1 MLDTVYTIETPE
13 GVTLKL
19 RAAGPVVRALA
30 WLIDLGVRSI
40 VYSLLALLLFLDD
53 LGVGLFLISIFI
65 LEWFYPVVFELY
77 YHGAT
82 PGKKI
87 MNIKV
92 LQELGRPV
100 NGAASMIRNVL
111 RSVDF
116 LPFLYGL
123 GLMTMLFNKQFKR
136 LGDLAA
142 GTLVVYQ
149 DKAPQVLALPQTT
162 PIATPYPLTL
172 TEQRAIIDFAQ
183 RAPTLS
189 PQRAAELAELVT
201 PLTGHSNVNVLYQI
215 AQGLMGRS

>member
-13 GVTLKL
+13 GVTLQL
-19 RAAGPVVRALA
+19 AAAGPVVRALA

-40 VYSLLALLLFLDD
+40 VYSVLALLLFLDD
-53 LGVGLFLISIFI
+53 LGIGLFLITIFI

-87 MNIKV
+87 MKIKV
-92 LQELGRPV
+92 LNELGYPV
-100 NGAASMIRNVL
+100 DSTASMIRNLL

-123 GLMTMLFNKQFKR
+123 GLMSMLFHKQFKR

-149 DKAPQVLALPQTT
+149 DKTAHNLALPQTT
-162 PIATPYPLTL
+162 PLPPPYPLTL

-183 RAPTLS
+183 RAATLS
-189 PQRAAELAELVT
+189 PQRAAELAELVS
-201 PLTGHSNVNVLYQI
+201 PLTHRGNINTLYQI